1 MTELIERHK
10 NLIQL
15 LLRNEQLISANEI
28 ANYLKVSNRTIRN
41 DVKQINNESMPNLI
55 LSVKGRGYKLNIEK
69 YSIDKIEKYV
79 SDFELTEHY
88 TLIKIAYDL
97 LMHKEQTTL
106 EDISNFY
113 HVSKLEVLTM
123 LNKIKSWAQ
132 TYDITLHIA
141 KRKGVSITGNEMDV
155 RNAILHLNQLTGRGL
170 IVGDLILEE
179 LPSGHVNVLLDI
191 IKEILEEKGINV
203 SEFQINQLLIHFI
216 IIIKRQNKVD
226 EKWEVNQNA
235 LKIAHEFNKAI
246 NERLKYNLNE
256 ETARLFSFFIS
267 YHFNRYDLGLAS
279 HFVQIYVDRLIYN
292 MEGKIGIPF
301 TRDQQLNKN
310 LYSHLSRTYMR
321 IAKKIYINNP
331 LTQEIRNNY
340 PFIFHM
346 LYETVKHL
354 EDDSGMNITE
364 DEIAFLVLHFQ
375 SSIDRNTNNKTN
387 VVITCYYG
395 LGISSLLETKIGN
408 LDSQINVIKTLNF
421 DELADFD
428 FTGID
433 LLITTHDNNSLTIPR
448 ETKMIKVSPL
458 FTEVDE
464 RKVLSFVR
472 QKNNQVT
479 LNEGIDSIKFTV
491 ITHFE
496 KDELGTKIFET
507 AKSILNENNDVK
519 IGYIESAIEREK
531 YASTYIGNGIAIP
544 HGNPDKVMNS
554 HIIIFKNKNGY
565 IWKQHNVKLVCFL
578 AITESDIPAMKKII
592 HTLTL
597 FEEKEYKNWLLIGD
611 EQFKKQFIQLINK

>member
-15 LLRNEQLISANEI
+15 LLRNKHLISANEI

-55 LSVKGRGYKLNIEK
+55 LSVKGRGYKLNIEN

-106 EDISNFY
+106 EDISHFY
-113 HVSKLEVLTM
+113 HISKLEVLTM

-141 KRKGVSITGNEMDV
+141 KRKGVIITGNEMDV

-191 IKEILEEKGINV
+191 IKEILEKKGINV

-226 EKWEVNQNA
+226 KKWEVNQNA
-235 LKIAHEFNKAI
+235 LKIAQEFNKAI

-310 LYSHLSRTYMR
+310 LYFHLSRTYMR

-364 DEIAFLVLHFQ
+364 DEIAFLALHFQ

-448 ETKMIKVSPL
+448 ETKLIKVSPL

-479 LNEGIDSIKFTV
+479 LNEDIDSIKFTV

-507 AKSILNENNDVK
+507 AKSILNESNDVK

-565 IWKQHNVKLVCFL
+565 IWKQYNVKLVCFL

-597 FEEKEYKNWLLIGD
+597 FEEKNIKIGY
-611 EQFKKQFIQLINK
+611 

>member
-15 LLRNEQLISANEI
+15 LLRNKHLISANEI

-55 LSVKGRGYKLNIEK
+55 LSVKGRGYKLNIEN

-106 EDISNFY
+106 EDISHFY
-113 HVSKLEVLTM
+113 HISKLEVLTM

-141 KRKGVSITGNEMDV
+141 KRKGVIITGNEMDV

-191 IKEILEEKGINV
+191 IKEILEKKGINV

-226 EKWEVNQNA
+226 KKWEVNQNA
-235 LKIAHEFNKAI
+235 LKIAQEFNKAI

-310 LYSHLSRTYMR
+310 LYFHLSRTYMR

-364 DEIAFLVLHFQ
+364 DEIAFLALHFQ

-448 ETKMIKVSPL
+448 ETKLIKVSPL

-479 LNEGIDSIKFTV
+479 LNEDIDSIKFTV

-507 AKSILNENNDVK
+507 AKSILNESNDVK

-565 IWKQHNVKLVCFL
+565 IWKQYNVKLVCFL